1 MSGRLVLLPKK
12 SYTPWNPKN
21 VERVL
26 KDEALARE
34 EQEKEVRA
42 IREIESRNRLK
53 ELKGSED
60 GERQKHVNLFER
72 EENDVVMEKKRRLQ
86 HEEEEGTKRQP
97 SSRVYLHR
105 TNDKNRVVPFY
116 MTAQSQQ
123 QQYGLSATPDRNN
136 MSFHDPM
143 KRFYYQPTEETGCE
157 TPKYSNGT
165 TLTTACCS
173 VAVALPREK
182 PPMDDNS
189 YSSSSSHHAKK
200 KKKKSKQIHRS
211 RRKHRKSRSKSPKTH
226 PKKRKREFAIDD

>member
-34 EQEKEVRA
+34 EQEKEVKA

-53 ELKGSED
+53 ELKRSED

-72 EENDVVMEKKRRLQ
+72 EENNVVMEKKRRLER
-86 HEEEEGTKRQP
+86 EEEEGTKRQP

-105 TNDKNRVVPFY
+105 TNENNHVVPFY
-116 MTAQSQQ
+116 MTTQSQQ
-123 QQYGLSATPDRNN
+123 QQYGLSATADRNN

-143 KRFYYQPTEETGCE
+143 KRFYYQPTEKTGCE
-157 TPKYSNGT
+157 MPKKLNET
-165 TLTTACCS
+165 TLTTSHCS
-173 VAVALPREK
+173 VAVALSREK
-182 PPMDDNS
+182 PSMDDNS
-189 YSSSSSHHAKK
+189 YSSSSSHHVKK

-211 RRKHRKSRSKSPKTH
+211 RRKDRKSRNNSPKMH
-226 PKKRKREFAIDD
+226 HKKRKREFAID